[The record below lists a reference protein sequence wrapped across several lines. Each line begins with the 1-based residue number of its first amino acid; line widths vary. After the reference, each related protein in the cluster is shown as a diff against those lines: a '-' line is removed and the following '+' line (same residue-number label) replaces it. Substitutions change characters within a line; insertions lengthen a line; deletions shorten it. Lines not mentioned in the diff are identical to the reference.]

1 MKITKKA
8 EPQTGKLK
16 DLLAATKDEAVDTV
30 VESGVLQEIVEGI
43 SDTFVSEG
51 TALLLSG
58 MIGAISPRINGI
70 RLSYKQNRFERHVL
84 AALGVMAS
92 RIDLLEANF
101 TCLDPE
107 VQGKFRGQYLEW
119 LLDNLAD
126 EKQQEKI
133 PYHVNGFINLM
144 SNEANDN
151 LMVMFFQTLNELT
164 TLDIDVLLM
173 YSRNAQENIYS
184 LCDRYNLQFEQV
196 EVIKEKLTR
205 LGLLRSKNDA
215 QRDANLDSVVAYLT
229 KFDKDIRSKA
239 PKGVKLPSL
248 KKIQRSE
255 SYSITSLGNSYL
267 LLISEGN

>member
-144 SNEANDN
+144 STQQIKQA
-151 LMVMFFQTLNELT
+151 L
-164 TLDIDVLLM
+164 
-173 YSRNAQENIYS
+173 
-184 LCDRYNLQFEQV
+184 YNSDQMKTFTE
-196 EVIKEKLTR
+196 
-205 LGLLRSKNDA
+205 
-215 QRDANLDSVVAYLT
+215 
-229 KFDKDIRSKA
+229 
-239 PKGVKLPSL
+239 
-248 KKIQRSE
+248 
-255 SYSITSLGNSYL
+255 
-267 LLISEGN
+267 